1 MGSLDKSHLQK
12 KNLAHYEV
20 IYLKKKFHHIL
31 NQSVWALIEDIPY
44 IHKDWTNDARK
55 LDLPVTIVKGEDNT
69 DQPVDAI
76 SRYKAAVP
84 HAVVRIIN
92 RAGSNELLEYFGEF
106 LDVFENLRK

>member
-1 MGSLDKSHLQK
+1 MFFRLQTPCP
-12 KNLAHYEV
+12 
-20 IYLKKKFHHIL
+20 
-31 NQSVWALIEDIPY
+31 S
-44 IHKDWTNDARK
+44 KDWTNDARK

-76 SRYKAAVP
+76 SRFKAAVP